1 LWYTFGMAVASRS
14 PAVPGLR
21 ELKKERTRQA
31 IQKAGLELFAE
42 KGYANTT
49 LGEIAAAAEV
59 SKGTLFAYFPSKET
73 ILFPEEHHFYEQLNQ
88 RLEQRAT
95 NETTFDVLRGL
106 VATLEP
112 PDDAYQVRMKIMED
126 EGLLDKH
133 LFGHGRVDRLLADAI
148 AKDLATHPEDLR
160 VLLLAAATSVALIT
174 AGKRLQPGTAA
185 TLDQAATLLEQM
197 FDALRTGTTELG
209 PGT

>member
-1 LWYTFGMAVASRS
+1 
-14 PAVPGLR
+14 LR

-112 PDDAYQVRMKIMED
+112 PDDAYQVRMKIME
-126 EGLLDKH
+126 
-133 LFGHGRVDRLLADAI
+133 RLLADAI